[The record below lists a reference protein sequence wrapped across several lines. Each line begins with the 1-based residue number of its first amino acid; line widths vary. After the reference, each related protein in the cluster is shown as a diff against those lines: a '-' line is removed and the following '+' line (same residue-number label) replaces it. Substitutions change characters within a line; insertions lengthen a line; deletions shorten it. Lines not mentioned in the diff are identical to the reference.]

1 MKPVSL
7 VAAIVFDIIAV
18 LHLLRI
24 VLHIEAIVG
33 GWAVPM
39 WMSGVACVAAAVLSG
54 LLFREARSKSS

>member
-24 VLHIEAIVG
+24 VLQIEEIVG

-39 WMSGVACVAAAVLSG
+39 WMSGVACFMAAALSV
-54 LLFREARSKSS
+54 LLFLEARSKPA